1 MWSSVTDVPMTRGSE
16 RCCEEL
22 EGVMEER
29 VLFRIHKNLPLP
41 EIAGIGRT
49 IEKEAT
55 ALCRVRSKGGV
66 MSIL

>member
-1 MWSSVTDVPMTRGSE
+1 MTRGSE

-22 EGVMEER
+22 EEVIEEGA
-29 VLFRIHKNLPLP
+29 LLRIHKNLPLP
-41 EIAGIGRT
+41 EIAGIGRR